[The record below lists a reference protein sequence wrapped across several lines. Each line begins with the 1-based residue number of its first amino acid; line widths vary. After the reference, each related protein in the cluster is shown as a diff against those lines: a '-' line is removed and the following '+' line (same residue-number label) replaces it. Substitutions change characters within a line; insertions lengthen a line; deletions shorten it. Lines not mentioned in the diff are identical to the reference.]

1 MFILPCEAED
11 EDFEQVLPLKN
22 APSGAFGFLV
32 FAVAQVPDAV
42 AEAFAA
48 PFEFGLRPPV
58 GARRVAVR
66 TAEVL
71 PFVVAG
77 EDVPHPFGVFRPVG
91 RAVDLAARAQFA
103 PDEVGEGFLYDAAF
117 VVPRFRPGIGE
128 VDLYARK
135 RPVGDVVAQDGD
147 GVVAD
152 EAQVV
157 EACGRGGEQRMAD
170 AGAVDFDADIARVR
184 RGLCH
189 LYEAFAVAK
198 ADFEVEVAV
207 VAK

>member
-1 MFILPCEAED
+1 M
-11 EDFEQVLPLKN
+11 
-22 APSGAFGFLV
+22 
-32 FAVAQVPDAV
+32 
-42 AEAFAA
+42 
-48 PFEFGLRPPV
+48 
-58 GARRVAVR
+58 
-66 TAEVL
+66 
-71 PFVVAG
+71 
-77 EDVPHPFGVFRPVG
+77 
-91 RAVDLAARAQFA
+91 
-103 PDEVGEGFLYDAAF
+103 
-117 VVPRFRPGIGE
+117 
-128 VDLYARK
+128 YARK

>member
-1 MFILPCEAED
+1 MATVCWPRSGYCSCRWRTAAALVNTRVSLWSSMVRSAAESD
-11 EDFEQVLPLKN
+11 R
-22 APSGAFGFLV
+22 A
-32 FAVAQVPDAV
+32 
-42 AEAFAA
+42 
-48 PFEFGLRPPV
+48 
-58 GARRVAVR
+58 RVAIS
-66 TAEVL
+66 
-71 PFVVAG
+71 
-77 EDVPHPFGVFRPVG
+77 G
-91 RAVDLAARAQFA
+91 RCAQF
-103 PDEVGEGFLYDAAF
+103 
-117 VVPRFRPGIGE
+117 
-128 VDLYARK
+128 
-135 RPVGDVVAQDGD
+135 VAQDGD

-157 EACGRGGEQRMAD
+157 EACGRGGEQRVAD